1 MDENQPL
8 LTCSN
13 KSSDD
18 DNNQSNKST
27 RSSLFT
33 KCPWIF
39 YLRKKNPKDENDA
52 IDNTNNPSI
61 IRFIRLDINY
71 FDTNPAGILNRKLFD
86 NINII
91 NKGIGFELSALIGTI
106 SCSIISIIVCFF
118 ISWKLTSVMICTIPF
133 VFLGLQIFSKM
144 TNNEAQNELIS
155 YSKADQIVQVF
166 SSIRTVLSLN
176 GGNFELERYKISLL
190 DTAMSSI
197 LGFIFSSI
205 ILYNDNELNISDI
218 LVVISVFAQGIS
230 VFAYIGPFIQSA
242 LEARTAATSIFQI
255 IDQREEF
262 QNAKSININGHIQ
275 FKNVNF
281 NYPSRKDVT
290 VLNNLNLMIQNG
302 KKTAIVGESGSGK
315 STCISL
321 LLHYYDPSSGEILI
335 NGQSISEYDIKQ
347 LRLNIGVV
355 NQDPILFS
363 TTIYENISY
372 GKENSTK
379 YQIEQAARQA
389 NAHDFIMKLPNKYST
404 LVGEAGIQLSFGEK
418 QRIALARALVR
429 QPQLLLL
436 DEATSGL
443 DCQNEYI
450 IQQALNNICKDRTTV
465 IVAHRLTTIQNAD
478 YIYVL
483 DHGCVLEQGTHSLLM
498 EIENGK
504 YRNMFNIQQI
514 EIQAD
519 RQDEIYPTQ
528 QEIIEDKQ
536 QIMDKEEYSASII
549 VNQKYSSSNRL
560 SIFLRLLSM
569 NKPEWIIM
577 MIGSIACLA
586 NGFIQPI
593 FALLLTDIVQKLN
606 NFNDEER
613 RTQVIHSSLWLLCL
627 GFGSFFIRFFQFT
640 AFSVAGSKLTERIRT
655 KAFASLLRQEVAY
668 FDQSENSSGAICHR
682 LSSDALSIQ
691 QITSTRL
698 GYICETLAMF
708 MLGIIFGF
716 LFNYQFSLIVLFML
730 FIVAAFTYLNII
742 FEMRLHKKCG
752 NILRQA
758 SSISVEVL
766 HNMRTVKL
774 LSMEERFVKQYS
786 DLIHRCCVIRD
797 MGASLSAAQ
806 NFFNLF
812 DRVPSI
818 DNSSTEG
825 KTLVNDLGDI
835 QFDHVKFSYP
845 CRPTSTVVNIL
856 KLIIKSGQKVAFHDN
871 IQYGSPNLTLD
882 QIINAAKKANIHNFF
897 QELPQGYQT
906 NVGIKGNQLSG
917 GEKQRIAIARAIIR
931 EPNLLIFDEATSD
944 LDSYNE
950 QIVQQT
956 LEHIQIENPLQ
967 TTITIAHRLGTI
979 RSCHQIYVIDKGHI
993 IESGSHEELIQ
1004 RRSRYYQMI
1013 LLNRLQ

>member
-1 MDENQPL
+1 
-8 LTCSN
+8 
-13 KSSDD
+13 
-18 DNNQSNKST
+18 
-27 RSSLFT
+27 
-33 KCPWIF
+33 
-39 YLRKKNPKDENDA
+39 
-52 IDNTNNPSI
+52 
-61 IRFIRLDINY
+61 
-71 FDTNPAGILNRKLFD
+71 
-86 NINII
+86 
-91 NKGIGFELSALIGTI
+91 
-106 SCSIISIIVCFF
+106 
-118 ISWKLTSVMICTIPF
+118 
-133 VFLGLQIFSKM
+133 
-144 TNNEAQNELIS
+144 
-155 YSKADQIVQVF
+155 
-166 SSIRTVLSLN
+166 
-176 GGNFELERYKISLL
+176 
-190 DTAMSSI
+190 
-197 LGFIFSSI
+197 
-205 ILYNDNELNISDI
+205 
-218 LVVISVFAQGIS
+218 
-230 VFAYIGPFIQSA
+230 
-242 LEARTAATSIFQI
+242 
-255 IDQREEF
+255 
-262 QNAKSININGHIQ
+262 
-275 FKNVNF
+275 
-281 NYPSRKDVT
+281 
-290 VLNNLNLMIQNG
+290 
-302 KKTAIVGESGSGK
+302 K

-478 YIYVL
+478 YIY
-483 DHGCVLEQGTHSLLM
+483 
-498 EIENGK
+498 
-504 YRNMFNIQQI
+504 
-514 EIQAD
+514 
-519 RQDEIYPTQ
+519 
-528 QEIIEDKQ
+528 
-536 QIMDKEEYSASII
+536 
-549 VNQKYSSSNRL
+549 
-560 SIFLRLLSM
+560 
-569 NKPEWIIM
+569 
-577 MIGSIACLA
+577 
-586 NGFIQPI
+586 
-593 FALLLTDIVQKLN
+593 
-606 NFNDEER
+606 
-613 RTQVIHSSLWLLCL
+613 
-627 GFGSFFIRFFQFT
+627 FT

-698 GYICETLAMF
+698 GYICKTLAMF

-774 LSMEERFVKQYS
+774 LSMEERFV
-786 DLIHRCCVIRD
+786 
-797 MGASLSAAQ
+797 
-806 NFFNLF
+806 
-812 DRVPSI
+812 
-818 DNSSTEG
+818 
-825 KTLVNDLGDI
+825 NDLGDI

-856 KLIIKSGQKVAFHDN
+856 KLIIKSGQKVAFV
-871 IQYGSPNLTLD
+871 D
-882 QIINAAKKANIHNFF
+882 QIINAAKKANIHNFI

>member
-86 NINII
+86 NINMI

-155 YSKADQIVQVF
+155 YSKAGQIVQEVF

-176 GGNFELERYKISLL
+176 GGNFELERYKRSLL

-536 QIMDKEEYSASII
+536 QMMDKEEHSASII

-606 NFNDEER
+606 NCNDEER

-698 GYICETLAMF
+698 GYICKTLAMF

-758 SSISVEVL
+758 SS
-766 HNMRTVKL
+766 
-774 LSMEERFVKQYS
+774 
-786 DLIHRCCVIRD
+786 
-797 MGASLSAAQ
+797 
-806 NFFNLF
+806 
-812 DRVPSI
+812 
-818 DNSSTEG
+818 
-825 KTLVNDLGDI
+825 VNDLGDI

-856 KLIIKSGQKVAFHDN
+856 KLIIKSGQKVAFVGASGCGESTIIQLLERFYDAFDDIN
-871 IQYGSPNLTLD
+871 IKD
-882 QIINAAKKANIHNFF
+882 ININSLRSHIG
-897 QELPQGYQT
+897 LGYQT

>member
-86 NINII
+86 NINMI

-155 YSKADQIVQVF
+155 YSKAGQIVQEVF

-176 GGNFELERYKISLL
+176 GGNFELERYKRSLL

-197 LGFIFSSI
+197 RKGAIFGLFIGWLIFISYIVNSVGFIFSSI

-536 QIMDKEEYSASII
+536 QMMDKEEHSASII

-606 NFNDEER
+606 NCNDEER

-698 GYICETLAMF
+698 GYICKTLAMF

-758 SSISVEVL
+758 SS
-766 HNMRTVKL
+766 
-774 LSMEERFVKQYS
+774 
-786 DLIHRCCVIRD
+786 
-797 MGASLSAAQ
+797 
-806 NFFNLF
+806 
-812 DRVPSI
+812 
-818 DNSSTEG
+818 
-825 KTLVNDLGDI
+825 VNDLGDI

-882 QIINAAKKANIHNFF
+882 QIINAAKKANIHNFI

>member
-155 YSKADQIVQVF
+155 YSKAGQIVQEVF

-176 GGNFELERYKISLL
+176 GGNFELERYKRSLL

-536 QIMDKEEYSASII
+536 QMMDKEEHSASII

-606 NFNDEER
+606 NCNDEER

-758 SSISVEVL
+758 SS
-766 HNMRTVKL
+766 
-774 LSMEERFVKQYS
+774 
-786 DLIHRCCVIRD
+786 
-797 MGASLSAAQ
+797 
-806 NFFNLF
+806 
-812 DRVPSI
+812 
-818 DNSSTEG
+818 
-825 KTLVNDLGDI
+825 VNDLGDI

-856 KLIIKSGQKVAFHDN
+856 KLIIKS
-871 IQYGSPNLTLD
+871 
-882 QIINAAKKANIHNFF
+882 
-897 QELPQGYQT
+897 ELPQGYQT